1 MHLSWIDYG
10 VLALLLSF
18 SMVIG
23 IYQGCF
29 LSKQLTT
36 NEFLI
41 ADGRM
46 KILPTAMSLLASLM
60 SAAALLGIPLEIYSY
75 GTMYVYW
82 IFAYFIGTYLTV
94 NLFIPMFR
102 QIGNLSIY
110 AYLEQRFSITV
121 RIVITICYILVT

>member
-110 AYLEQRFSITV
+110 AVSH
-121 RIVITICYILVT
+121 